1 MSEARD
7 YEATSEPETSG
18 RAIAALVCG
27 VLAIG
32 GVLPCLG
39 SVLAIWLGVPEDS
52 PVGRAGLLLGCL
64 SLAIPLL
71 ILVLTGCFAVPVLFL
86 TALF

>member
-1 MSEARD
+1 MSEAPAH
-7 YEATSEPETSG
+7 EAPTEPETSG
-18 RAIAALVCG
+18 RAVAALVCG

-32 GVLPCLG
+32 GALPCLG
-39 SVLAIWLGVPEDS
+39 SVLAIWLGASEES
-52 PVGRAGLLLGCL
+52 PVGRAGLVLGCL

-71 ILVLTGCFAVPVLFL
+71 MLMLTGCLALPVLFL